1 MAAEGA
7 WLRPSA
13 EEAQRP
19 PWPGA
24 KGPRGLGNEEKITE
38 GPGGQ
43 CGPFAHCVIDALLP
57 SMGAAARRQT
67 TGGCPAISG
76 ATPILSV
83 LSAHGWLSCLY

>member
-24 KGPRGLGNEEKITE
+24 KGPRGLGSEGEITE
-38 GPGGQ
+38 AQLQAKAAEVARITPTWQGPVVENHREIAAEASGLRGQ
-43 CGPFAHCVIDALLP
+43 AP
-57 SMGAAARRQT
+57 S
-67 TGGCPAISG
+67 
-76 ATPILSV
+76 V
-83 LSAHGWLSCLY
+83 V